1 MSVSTI
7 VLTTTRAG
15 AIAAA
20 VVNRGP
26 TGATGATGATGSTG
40 ATGATGS
47 AGATGA
53 TGADG
58 PNTVTTSTTTDITGF
73 LKGNGSTVSAGNI
86 VSADVT
92 DLLITQTNTGGN
104 SAGTINTSAS
114 LTANGGS
121 ISMIGGGGITMNE
134 GPSGASAG
142 TIITSGGSTTGSGGN
157 INTSGG
163 TSGAGGSINTSGS
176 GSRPGGSIN
185 TSNNGGSVDT
195 TGTGSIGLGVAS
207 TRTTITGSATTA
219 RSISFPDADGT
230 LALTSDIP
238 SVVGLQST
246 SGTLA
251 LGGFSS
257 VTGTIA
263 ISNIGGLGTGVGTAL
278 AETTNSASGFV
289 TQAGADSRYSQLVK
303 IGYAHTVQDVTNSNT
318 LTDSTY
324 LTVDLGVGTWDI
336 DILELVGSSAF
347 ATAGNKAKLVF
358 TGTGTMS
365 GVVFYSGVS
374 ASTPANAIPQYA
386 SAAWTLDQ
394 QIAWG
399 AQSSANRRQGRI
411 VVAVAGTLKVQF
423 SQNTAISAHYAR
435 MQIGSYLKAIKY

>member
-26 TGATGATGATGSTG
+26 TGATGATGSTG

-92 DLLITQTNTGGN
+92 DLLITQTNFGGN
-104 SAGTINTSAS
+104 TAGPINTSAS
-114 LTANGGS
+114 STANGGA
-121 ISMIGGGGITMNE
+121 ISMIGGGGISMNQ
-134 GPSGASAG
+134 GQAGSQSG
-142 TIITSGGSTTGSGGN
+142 TLITSGGTTTGSGGN

-176 GSRPGGSIN
+176 GSRSGGSIN
-185 TSNNGGSVDT
+185 TSAGGGSINTSGSSGGSINTTAGGSIT
-195 TGTGSIGLGVAS
+195 TGTGNLTGPAS
-207 TRTTITGSATTA
+207 S
-219 RSISFPDADGT
+219 GT

-238 SVVGLQST
+238 SVAGLQST

-251 LGGFSS
+251 LGGFSGI
-257 VTGTIA
+257 TGTIA
-263 ISNIGGLGTGVGTAL
+263 ISNIGALGTGVGTAL
-278 AETTNSASGFV
+278 AETANSASGFV

-347 ATAGNKAKLVF
+347 ATAGNKTKLVF